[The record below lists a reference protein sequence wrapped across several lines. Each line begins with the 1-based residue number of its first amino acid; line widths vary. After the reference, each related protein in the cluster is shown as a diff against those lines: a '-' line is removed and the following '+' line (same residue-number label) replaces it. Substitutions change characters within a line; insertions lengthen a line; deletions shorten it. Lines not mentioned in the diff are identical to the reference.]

1 MLRYYSYYS
10 VGGYKDFILGTS
22 EDKQEATCLFCLSW
36 KNVQRQMKMQQ
47 SYLTNKKI
55 FLKYNSCQLSSHSTS
70 QHQHEYFSR
79 MPDINF
85 STNILKEIIMLWL

>member
-22 EDKQEATCLFCLSW
+22 EDKQEATYYLPLLPVLEERA
-36 KNVQRQMKMQQ
+36 KTDEDAAKQRLQEFFFHMQ
-47 SYLTNKKI
+47 
-55 FLKYNSCQLSSHSTS
+55 
-70 QHQHEYFSR
+70 
-79 MPDINF
+79 DISL